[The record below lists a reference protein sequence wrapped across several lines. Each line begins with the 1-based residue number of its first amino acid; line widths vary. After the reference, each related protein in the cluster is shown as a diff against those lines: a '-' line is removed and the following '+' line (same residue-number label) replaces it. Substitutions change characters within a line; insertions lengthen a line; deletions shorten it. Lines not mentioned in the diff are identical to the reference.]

1 MSSNYYYSA
10 LKQSTPP
17 FLNQYS
23 YNFDGI
29 NDVIREEAL
38 SFIPPPV
45 ISISVWVKTDFTTGG
60 DTTNIGYIVSKDNGS
75 AGRDFYVIYRGTG
88 TNKLFFGF
96 WSPGGTNSSVASPT
110 FPLGNPTDGNWH
122 HILATWDGTTD
133 ANKIQLFVDG
143 SLIAQATA
151 NDTGIR
157 NSTTTNLTIGGPDT
171 TTNTRL
177 FYGNIDEVAIFNTD
191 QSANVAE
198 IYNGGVPK
206 DLTDL
211 SPMTWYRM
219 GENATWRDPQWLIPS
234 NENKDKVSNYS
245 MDFDGVSDYI
255 DCGDSNETEGITTL
269 SISGWFK
276 PNSGGVGGASGIV
289 AKESRDFYVG
299 WYSAPTNS
307 IRFWISDDDGVTN
320 DNVNSLTLGTN
331 ANVLN
336 KWHHF
341 VCTWNAVDKLKI
353 YINGVLSNE
362 TNSVNANS
370 ALPSSTNILEIG
382 RRVSTYFNGNIDNVS
397 LYNSELSQSDVTNIY
412 NGGTPTT
419 ITGAVAHYRMGEDAT
434 FDGTNWTV
442 PDNAGSNDGTSAN
455 MTLSDRLGD
464 APNSINNVLSLNMVE
479 VDRETDVPT

>member
-198 IYNGGVPK
+198 IYNGGVPT

-219 GENATWRDPQWLIPS
+219 GENATWRDPQWLLPS

-245 MDFDGVSDYI
+245 MTFDGINDYFNVVPKI
-255 DCGDSNETEGITTL
+255 PIGLL
-269 SISGWFK
+269 SISFWMKTTDLVNGSVT
-276 PNSGGVGGASGIV
+276 SGMGNLGFIAVGSETRPILHFGSANYQYF
-289 AKESRDFYVG
+289 ADQRDKF
-299 WYSAPTNS
+299 
-307 IRFWISDDDGVTN
+307 DDE
-320 DNVNSLTLGTN
+320 
-331 ANVLN
+331 
-336 KWHHF
+336 WHHWF
-341 VCTWNAVDKLKI
+341 VLTTGSAQGDI
-353 YINGVLSNE
+353 
-362 TNSVNANS
+362 ANS
-370 ALPSSTNILEIG
+370 RLFVDGIEIAQGSGSIAGLVGSSSGYIG
-382 RRVSTYFNGNIDNVS
+382 RGQYGYLNCDIAEFAVWQSDQTSNIATISANPLNDLTS
-397 LYNSELSQSDVTNIY
+397 LSPQLYLKFDTATYNSPNWDVPETI
-412 NGGTPTT
+412 GGR
-419 ITGAVAHYRMGEDAT
+419 V
-434 FDGTNWTV
+434 V
-442 PDNAGSNDGTSAN
+442 TSLN
-455 MTLSDRLGD
+455 MTLSDRVGD
-464 APNSINNVLSLNMVE
+464 APNSINNALSINMVE